1 MLQRCNELSICQQWW
16 WTRKTLGHWLLP
28 GTVKLRHWQLQPRGH
43 EGIARM
49 PRNWETQTGDGGVG
63 ADQADQADPSS
74 KPIRETLKYSGT
86 TRPHTAFSRPQPI
99 KTKVKCHW
107 LGATHHPNALLCL
120 EMPCQ
125 GLFEIRRIDF
135 AKSGEI
141 WPASHSDQFS
151 MVGIVLTTHIWPVF
165 SVEAPFG
172 FFGAQNARI
181 RFLLKHASVPH

>member
-1 MLQRCNELSICQQWW
+1 M
-16 WTRKTLGHWLLP
+16 RKKCGLDHFEPFWAILGHIWATLVHFGSFFAIFGP
-28 GTVKLRHWQLQPRGH
+28 FCGIFGH
-43 EGIARM
+43 ICGKFNFFCGSIGVAGLAFRM
-49 PRNWETQTGDGGVG
+49 YGDGGVG
-63 ADQADQADPSS
+63 VDQADQADPSS

-99 KTKVKCHW
+99 KTKKMRCHW

-141 WPASHSDQFS
+141 
-151 MVGIVLTTHIWPVF
+151 
-165 SVEAPFG
+165 
-172 FFGAQNARI
+172 
-181 RFLLKHASVPH
+181 

>member
-1 MLQRCNELSICQQWW
+1 MSLFGLFWVIFGPLWAILDHFLPFLGHFVAFLDTFAKSSICGSIGVAG
-16 WTRKTLGHWLLP
+16 L
-28 GTVKLRHWQLQPRGH
+28 
-43 EGIARM
+43 AFRM
-49 PRNWETQTGDGGVG
+49 YGDGGVG
-63 ADQADQADPSS
+63 AEGADQADPSS

-99 KTKVKCHW
+99 KTKKMRCHW

-141 WPASHSDQFS
+141 
-151 MVGIVLTTHIWPVF
+151 
-165 SVEAPFG
+165 
-172 FFGAQNARI
+172 
-181 RFLLKHASVPH
+181 